1 MRHGAN
7 IVSILSLPAMGV
19 IIFKRCSKDEEDY
32 NDMSQK
38 DKAYLGDWPF
48 QFDIP
53 DGGR

>member
-1 MRHGAN
+1 
-7 IVSILSLPAMGV
+7 MGV

-38 DKAYLGDWPF
+38 DKAYLEDPF

>member
-1 MRHGAN
+1 MRQGAK

-19 IIFKRCSKDEEDY
+19 TIFKRCSKDGKDY

-38 DKAYLGDWPF
+38 DKAYLEDPF

-53 DGGR
+53 DG